1 MQQVNSTYTLLPPGV
16 ENGNDLIRKTLGEV
30 YKELVN
36 AVDRVPQ
43 EKTKERKYATILSA
57 SERSRLLVD
66 KLITVLKW
74 SKNVDVIDRCGSL
87 VIYDNDNLNTMTNVA
102 MTLNAAVFRLQACLQ
117 PIYPIKSALSVLNDG
132 EYPFI
137 PLVCDSKAPFLSR
150 LTKKDG
156 NDLITRILRTRILTE
171 DVPSCCHSI
180 TVRDCAIVCEEKGLF
195 SVSFTSIVPS
205 CVPVYE

>member
-1 MQQVNSTYTLLPPGV
+1 MQQVNSTYTLLPTGV

-117 PIYPIKSALSVLNDG
+117 PIYPHKIGPVRAERRGVSFYPAGVRQQGAVSVAPDEEGRKRPHHADPANAHSHGRRSVLLPQHYG
-132 EYPFI
+132 
-137 PLVCDSKAPFLSR
+137 S
-150 LTKKDG
+150 
-156 NDLITRILRTRILTE
+156 
-171 DVPSCCHSI
+171 
-180 TVRDCAIVCEEKGLF
+180 
-195 SVSFTSIVPS
+195 
-205 CVPVYE
+205 